1 MTFIHGYLLA
11 GLVLAGVP
19 VLVHLIMR
27 QKPKVLPFPAFRF
40 LRQRALI
47 NRRKLRLQHLLLMLL
62 RMALIAGLCLALARP
77 RVFSSRVSLGG
88 ERPVAAVFVFDTSP
102 SMEYDFGG
110 RSRLDDAKQ
119 RARELLD
126 EMAEGSQVAVF
137 ETGDEPGGD
146 PSASEWLP
154 SPSLIQAR
162 LDGLRVRAANG
173 PLNRHVERACRLLQ
187 QVGEG
192 EDAPP
197 RFLYVFSDRTRACWD
212 AAEARKGQVPEG
224 VNTVF
229 VDVGVESPK
238 DLAIDEVKVEPA
250 VVAPGGR
257 VQIRVT
263 VRGTGNDPESENEL
277 TCQLDP
283 DEGDRLPERRAVKLE
298 RGKSRI
304 VVFERTAPPRP
315 AGAPDDFPC
324 QVTVKLSATDALP
337 FNNTRSATFVVRT
350 GRSVLTV
357 VSDPKAARIWKAALE
372 VVGAFRCDVRTLDAV
387 SRLSPKELGAYKV
400 VCLFQVSPPDTLWK
414 NLQGYVEGGGGLALV
429 PGGDEMLPEVERY
442 NKEASAHGLLPAL
455 LKGLVS
461 VPADRRVTWSAFSS
475 RHPLTAPFRAWS
487 QTANPDF
494 DRPELRPSV
503 NRYWQVEPL
512 GKESRTV
519 AAYDDKGNSPTLVER
534 PLGKGLVLQF
544 TTPLDDRRLDG
555 ARRWHNYW
563 EDSSFGLVLVDQVCR
578 YLAGDSTLPPLSAF
592 CGQAVQVP
600 LPAPPPEPPLTL
612 QGPGLTQAETNLKAP
627 DAGGLLSVPQATAAG
642 NYTVRDSKDRVVAG
656 FSLNVR
662 PEEGL
667 LERVPAEE
675 IEAALGKDSVL
686 QAGRGVSLREAMQS
700 VKAPPVELLPW
711 LMMTVLLVL
720 TVEGLL
726 ANKFYRK
733 EPAGPAAERAPT

>member
-27 QKPKVLPFPAFRF
+27 QKPRVLPFPAFRF
-40 LRQRALI
+40 LRQRALT
-47 NRRKLRLQHLLLMLL
+47 NRRKMRLQHLLLMLL

-77 RVFSSRVSLGG
+77 RVFSNRVSLGG
-88 ERPVAAVFVFDTSP
+88 ERPVAAVLVFDTSP
-102 SMEYDFGG
+102 SMEYDFAG
-110 RSRLDDAKQ
+110 RSRLDDARR

-126 EMAEGSQVAVF
+126 EMAEGSQVAVLD
-137 ETGDEPGGD
+137 TGDEAGGD
-146 PSASEWLP
+146 PSASEWIP
-154 SPSLIQAR
+154 SPALVQAR
-162 LDGLRVRAANG
+162 LDGLRVRPANG

-192 EDAPP
+192 EETPP

-212 AAEARKGQVPEG
+212 TAEARKNQVPEG
-224 VNTVF
+224 VNAVF

-257 VQIRVT
+257 VQVRVT

-277 TCQLDP
+277 TCQFEP
-283 DEGDRLPERRAVKLE
+283 DEAGDRLPERRVVRLE

-304 VVFERTAPPRP
+304 VVFERAAPPRP

-324 QVTVKLSATDALP
+324 QVTVKLSAADALP
-337 FNNTRSATFVVRT
+337 FNNTRHATFVVRT

-357 VSDPKAARIWKAALE
+357 VNDPKVARIWKTALD
-372 VVGAFRCDVRTLDAV
+372 VVGAFRCDVRTLDEV
-387 SRLSPKELGAYKV
+387 SRLGAKELAAYKV
-400 VCLFQVSPPDTLWK
+400 ICLFQVSPPDELWQR
-414 NLQGYVEGGGGLALV
+414 LQAYVQAGGGLALV
-429 PGGDEMLPEVERY
+429 PGGDEMLPEVETY
-442 NKEASAHGLLPAL
+442 NKAASARGLLPGL

-461 VPADRRVTWSAFSS
+461 VPADQRVTWSAFSS

-494 DRPELRPSV
+494 ARPELRPSV
-503 NRYWQVEPL
+503 IRYWRVEPVD
-512 GKESRTV
+512 KESRTV

-544 TTPLDDRRLDG
+544 TTPLDKRRLDG
-555 ARRWHNYW
+555 VRYWHNYW
-563 EDSSFGLVLVDQVCR
+563 EDSSFGLVLVDQAVR
-578 YLAGDSTLPPLSAF
+578 YLAGDSTLPGLSAY

-600 LPAPPPEPPLTL
+600 LPSPPPLTL

-627 DAGGLLSVPQATAAG
+627 EAGGLLLVAQATAPG
-642 NYTVRDSKDRVVAG
+642 NYTVRDAKDRVVAG

-662 PEEGL
+662 PEESL

-686 QAGRGVSLREAMQS
+686 QVGRSASLREAMAGL
-700 VKAPPVELLPW
+700 KAPPVELLPW

-733 EPAGPAAERAPT
+733 EPASAAAERAPS